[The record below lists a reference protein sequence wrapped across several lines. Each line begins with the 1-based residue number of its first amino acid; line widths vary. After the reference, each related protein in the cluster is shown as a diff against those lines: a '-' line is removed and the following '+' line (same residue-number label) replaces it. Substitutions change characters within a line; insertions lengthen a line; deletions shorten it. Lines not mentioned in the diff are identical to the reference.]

1 MSTPIRLVRSDGE
14 LIDLMATNI
23 TLNVDRSV
31 NPHAIPGK
39 GANRYAFDLNLPK
52 ALISIEG
59 VITDADNLP
68 KLAGASEAS
77 ARVNFGLIY
86 GEEKNTWLSQYD
98 ADGSDFVDSSVY
110 TTSNFIMRLNDNN
123 DIVHFVKRAGASTHG
138 GSGTDWWVSVYNTS
152 TSAFDSVADIAQSL
166 TNLINSNIT
175 NLTASRY
182 TPQVGGTNAGVEMTW
197 SNQGADGNQ
206 NHPSFPIFTRKKK
219 FTHER
224 FSGGKTTSATKS
236 KSAGD
241 KVAELF
247 AILNNSNNFTYAT
260 ATAKK
265 VLSLGFRNTSVLAPS
280 DGGKYNPDGNQRR
293 SSRYGDYIIGIQIPF
308 TSTVNSNSSLFYMP
322 TGPGVLKEEKEV
334 VNAEPV
340 GTEFNPIRPKYTGIK
355 GTITQASFNQIGG
368 EPLFSYTIQFVP
380 VDFIY

>member
-1 MSTPIRLVRSDGE
+1 MSTPIRLVRSDRE

-23 TLNVDRSV
+23 TLNVDRSI

-52 ALISIEG
+52 ALITIEG
-59 VITDADNLP
+59 VITDADNIPQLSQFTE
-68 KLAGASEAS
+68 AGAN
-77 ARVNFGLIY
+77 VNFSRQQNSLSS
-86 GEEKNTWLSQYD
+86 TWLSQYD

-110 TTSNFIMRLNDNN
+110 TTSSFVMKLTDSNDR
-123 DIVHFVKRAGASTHG
+123 VHFVKRAGASTHG

-152 TSAFDSVADIAQSL
+152 TNAYDAVTDIAQSL
-166 TNLINSNIT
+166 TDLVNSNIT
-175 NLTASRY
+175 DLSAVRD
-182 TPQVGGTNAGVEMTW
+182 VGAVEMTW
-197 SNQGADGNQ
+197 SNKGADGNQ
-206 NHPSFPIFTRKKK
+206 NHPSFPLWKKKK
-219 FTHER
+219 FAHER
-224 FSGGKTTSATKS
+224 FSGGVTSS
-236 KSAGD
+236 GNIQKSAGD

-247 AILNNSNNFTYAT
+247 AVLNNSNNYTYSTAAT
-260 ATAKK
+260 KNI
-265 VLSLGFRNTSVLAPS
+265 LSYGTRNVGVNPLT
-280 DGGKYNPDGNQRR
+280 NPDGIGRR

-334 VNAEPV
+334 TNAEPV
-340 GTEFNPIRPKYTGIK
+340 GTEFKPRTPQYTGIK

-380 VDFIY
+380 VDFIL

>member
-59 VITDADNLP
+59 VITDADNIPSL
-68 KLAGASEAS
+68 SQFTEAT
-77 ARVNFGLIY
+77 ARVNFELQRGSLSS
-86 GEEKNTWLSQYD
+86 TWLSQYD

-123 DIVHFVKRAGASTHG
+123 DKVHFVKRAGASTHG

-152 TSAFDSVADIAQSL
+152 TNAFDNEEDIALSL
-166 TNLINSNIT
+166 MNLINSNIT
-175 NLTASRY
+175 NLNAVRY
-182 TPQVGGTNAGVEMTW
+182 SANTGVEMTW
-197 SNQGADGNQ
+197 SGQGANGNQ
-206 NHPSFPIFTRKKK
+206 NHPSFPSWKKKK

-224 FSGGKTTSATKS
+224 FSGGRTSS
-236 KSAGD
+236 GNIQKSAGD

-247 AILNNSNNFTYAT
+247 AVLNNSNNFTFAT
-260 ATAKK
+260 ATTKNI
-265 VLSLGFRNTSVLAPS
+265 LSYGTRNVGVV
-280 DGGKYNPDGNQRR
+280 GGGNNNPDGNFRR

-334 VNAEPV
+334 ANAEPV
-340 GTEFNPIRPKYTGIK
+340 GTEFNPIRPQYTGIK

>member
-77 ARVNFGLIY
+77 ARVNFGRTRGDLDL
-86 GEEKNTWLSQYD
+86 TWLSQYD

-123 DIVHFVKRAGASTHG
+123 DKVHFVKRAGASTHG

-152 TSAFDSVADIAQSL
+152 TNAFDSVADIAQSL
-166 TNLINSNIT
+166 TNLVNSNIT

-182 TPQVGGTNAGVEMTW
+182 TPEFGGTNAAVEMTW

-206 NHPSFPIFTRKKK
+206 NHPSFSSWRKRKVS
-219 FTHER
+219 HER
-224 FSGGKTTSATKS
+224 FSGGKTTSAGKS

-247 AILNNSNNFTYAT
+247 AILNNSNNFTFAT
-260 ATAKK
+260 ATTKNI
-265 VLSLGFRNTSVLAPS
+265 LSYGTRNVGVV
-280 DGGKYNPDGNQRR
+280 GGGNNNPDGNFRR

-334 VNAEPV
+334 ANAEPV
-340 GTEFNPIRPKYTGIK
+340 GTEFNPTNPQYTGIK